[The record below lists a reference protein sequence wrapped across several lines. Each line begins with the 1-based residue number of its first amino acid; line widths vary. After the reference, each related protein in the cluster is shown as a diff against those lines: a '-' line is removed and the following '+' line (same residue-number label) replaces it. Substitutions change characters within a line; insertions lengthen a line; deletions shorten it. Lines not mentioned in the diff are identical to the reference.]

1 MAILT
6 IPTIPLTVRIFA
18 AYLPDNNIIIMKK
31 LAVVIV
37 ASTFCPAV
45 SFADNLAVSAKVGS
59 LGFGVELTK
68 VIADNV
74 TGRAGLN
81 AFDYNKN
88 ISKSTVNYDMNLQLQ
103 TVTAIADWYPSS
115 GIFRTS
121 AGLFYNNN
129 KASLN
134 AWPATGSYVINNVT
148 YAAADVGSMQGN
160 MAFNSLAPYFGI
172 GWGNPVA
179 KDKNKNGGWGFVAD
193 IGVMYQGTPRVTL
206 AGTCSAALTIVQCAA
221 LKSDISGEQIKLQS
235 ALNNFTWY
243 PVVSIGVS
251 YRW

>member
-1 MAILT
+1 
-6 IPTIPLTVRIFA
+6 
-18 AYLPDNNIIIMKK
+18 MKK
-31 LAVVIV
+31 LAVTI
-37 ASTFCPAV
+37 AILTFCPAV
-45 SFADNLAVSAKVGS
+45 SFADNLAVSAKAGS

-88 ISKSTVNYDMNLQLQ
+88 ISKSTVNYDMGLQLQ
-103 TVTAIADWYPSS
+103 TVTAIADWYPSR

-134 AWPATGSYVINNVT
+134 AWPATGSYIINNVT
-148 YAAADVGSMQGN
+148 YAAADVGSMQGS

-179 KDKNKNGGWGFVAD
+179 KDKAKGEDRGWGFVAD

-235 ALNNFTWY
+235 ALNDFTWY